1 MALGGGVSN
10 SVVLVEAEADR
21 FVLKQSL
28 AKLRVEQ
35 DWYSDRGRIFRES
48 AALQRL
54 ALVLSDA
61 VVPKVLFEDRA
72 NFLFAM
78 TAAPAHAQTWKEQLL
93 LGDVREHTAGQ
104 IGDILGT
111 IIASTW
117 RDAACEAEFGD
128 QTVFDE
134 LRIDPYYRTAA
145 LHNPDIAPS
154 LHQLIAESSKRR
166 VSLVHG
172 DWSPKNF
179 LVAEGRV
186 IVIDFEVI
194 HYGDPAFD
202 AAFLLNHLLLKSFY
216 RQEWKARY
224 RSAAMAFWTAL
235 QLRLPAEANWFEA
248 ETIRHLGALM
258 LARVDGKS
266 PAEYITTDD
275 LKAAVRR
282 FARDLIVDPPRTI
295 ESVWHR
301 LLD

>member
-1 MALGGGVSN
+1 M
-10 SVVLVEAEADR
+10 VLVEAGAER

-54 ALVLSDA
+54 AMVLPDEA
-61 VVPKVLFEDRA
+61 VPKVLFEDRA

-78 TAAPAHAQTWKEQLL
+78 AAAPAHARTWKEQLL
-93 LGDVREHTAGQ
+93 RGDVSADITGQ
-104 IGDILGT
+104 IGKILGT

-117 RDAACEAEFGD
+117 RDRACEAEFGD

-134 LRIDPYYRTAA
+134 LRLDPYYRTAA
-145 LHNPDIAPS
+145 LRNPDIAES

-166 VSLVHG
+166 VCLVHG

-179 LVAEGRV
+179 LVADGRV
-186 IVIDFEVI
+186 MVIDLEVI

-216 RQEWKARY
+216 RQQWQSRY

-235 QLRLPAEANWFEA
+235 QVRLPAQADWFEA
-248 ETIRHLGALM
+248 ATIRHWGALL

-266 PAEYITTDD
+266 PAEYITTGD